1 MPDMTFSFVYFGVK
15 NTVVFISVSVEV
27 LDEFQ
32 DMFVICLVKLI
43 RDDLKQPGLAGRDP
57 DADANARNRYFLL
70 DADANA

>member
-57 DADANARNRYFLL
+57 DADANAN
-70 DADANA
+70 ANANAQNRCY